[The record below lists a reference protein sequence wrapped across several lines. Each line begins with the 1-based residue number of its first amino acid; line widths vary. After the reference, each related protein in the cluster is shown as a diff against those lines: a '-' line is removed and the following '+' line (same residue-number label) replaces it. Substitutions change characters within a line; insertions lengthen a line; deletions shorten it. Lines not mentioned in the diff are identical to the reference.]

1 MRYDDYEE
9 YSGRSSRNSSS
20 RRSSSSYSDRDYDR
34 SYSSRD
40 YDRSYS
46 RDYDRSYSRSYDR
59 DFDRD
64 YDRGY
69 SRDYDRYG
77 SSRSS
82 RSSYSGFDEYDWE
95 RTAPNWDDRSSAR
108 RKSGGSSRSSSS
120 GRSSGSRNG
129 SSQRRSSSSSRS
141 GSGSRNGSSRRPPAD
156 NRRRNGSSQRRPA
169 KRKNT
174 HLVPIILGLV
184 LIVLA
189 ALVIKSLVGGGGS
202 KYEIQ
207 LSSQT
212 IVQGETAEASISG
225 LNAAE
230 DYDITWS
237 SSDSGVV
244 SVEGNGRTCTLSAK
258 SVGTV
263 SIAATVNDETINAT
277 VMVVK
282 TAPGVVK
289 IDLAETSAQV
299 MSGKSYTIQATVIM
313 ESDDM
318 TPAKITWSS
327 NDSSVARVDSNGV
340 VEARDVGT
348 AIIKATAG
356 EKTAEFVV
364 EVIANPDSQA
374 VDTTQTNGQEPEAG
388 AEVPTDNTGSTG
400 NTGTGTGTGTGST
413 GSETTGG
420 QDTTGSG
427 QDAGSESTGQDAA
440 ATE

>member
-1 MRYDDYEE
+1 MWKNREPDDFPFQDNRQEDDTMRYDDYEE

-34 SYSSRD
+34 SYSRD
-40 YDRSYS
+40 YDR
-46 RDYDRSYSRSYDR
+46 DYSRSYDR

-64 YDRGY
+64 YDRSY

-82 RSSYSGFDEYDWE
+82 RSSYSDFDEYDWE

-108 RKSGGSSRSSSS
+108 RKPSGSSRSS
-120 GRSSGSRNG
+120 G
-129 SSQRRSSSSSRS
+129 RSSSSSRS
-141 GSGSRNGSSRRPPAD
+141 SGSRNSSSRNRSASSSRSGSSNRSGSSRRPPAD
-156 NRRRNGSSQRRPA
+156 DRRRSGSSQRRPA

-189 ALVIKSLVGGGGS
+189 ALVIKSLIGGGSS
-202 KYEIQ
+202 KYEIE

-212 IVQGETAEASISG
+212 IVQGETAEASITG

-244 SVEGNGRTCTLSAK
+244 AVEGNGRTCTLSAK

-289 IDLAETSAQV
+289 IDLAETSAQI
-299 MSGKSYTIQATVIM
+299 MSGKTYTIQATVIM
-313 ESDDM
+313 ETDDM

-364 EVIANPDSQA
+364 EVIENPNSA
-374 VDTTQTNGQEPEAG
+374 TVGHPPPRTAGTTA
-388 AEVPTDNTGSTG
+388 AASAA
-400 NTGTGTGTGTGST
+400 
-413 GSETTGG
+413 
-420 QDTTGSG
+420 SG
-427 QDAGSESTGQDAA
+427 QIK
-440 ATE
+440 